1 MLVHHTDCGL
11 ERVVE
16 EEFRAQ
22 LVNEIGEAPSWA
34 LEAFTDPHDSVR
46 LSMQR
51 LHQSPFL
58 LYKDHIRGFVYSV
71 STGLMDEVVLAG

>member
-1 MLVHHTDCGL
+1 
-11 ERVVE
+11 
-16 EEFRAQ
+16 
-22 LVNEIGEAPSWA
+22 
-34 LEAFTDPHDSVR
+34 
-46 LSMQR
+46 MQR